1 MIIND
6 GDGDG
11 HDDADIMLIT
21 GTKRCRLLVE

>member
-1 MIIND
+1 MMIIN
-6 GDGDG
+6 DGDG